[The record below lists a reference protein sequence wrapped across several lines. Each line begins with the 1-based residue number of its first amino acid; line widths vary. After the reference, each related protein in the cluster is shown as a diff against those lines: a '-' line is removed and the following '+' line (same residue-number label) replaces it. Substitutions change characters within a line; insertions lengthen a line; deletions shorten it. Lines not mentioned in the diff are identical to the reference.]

1 MLTKIFFATDVHGS
15 ERCFKKFINAGKF
28 YKVDTLILGGD
39 LTGKMIVPV
48 VEQPEGTYSF
58 EFLGHDMKVKTRE
71 ELEEFEERIRNIGL
85 YPYLTD
91 QEEYKK
97 LDTNPSMRDELF
109 SQLMVKR
116 IKRWMK
122 IAEERLKGTAIRAY
136 ITGGNDDS
144 FCIDPILKDTEC
156 FIDAEDKVVSIDG
169 HHEMIST
176 GYANITPWNCP
187 RDTPEEE
194 LAAKIETMCTLVKN
208 MRNCIFNF
216 HCPPINSGLDTCPK
230 LDTTTS
236 PPTVI
241 EKEGQVVM
249 SGCGSSAIRAAIEK
263 HQPLLGLHGHI
274 HESRGYTK
282 IGRTLCINPGSEY
295 GEGILRGII
304 IALDERKVKTFQLT
318 SG

>member
-1 MLTKIFFATDVHGS
+1 
-15 ERCFKKFINAGKF
+15 
-28 YKVDTLILGGD
+28 
-39 LTGKMIVPV
+39 MIVPV
-48 VEQPEGTYSF
+48 VEQPDGTYSF

-71 ELEEFEERIRNIGL
+71 ELEKFEERIRNIGF

-91 QEEYKK
+91 QEGKKK
-97 LDTNPSMRDELF
+97 LDTNSSMRDELF
-109 SQLMVKR
+109 SQLMVER
-116 IKRWMK
+116 IERWME
-122 IAEERLKGTAIRAY
+122 IAEERLKGIGIKAY
-136 ITGGNDDS
+136 ITGGNDDR
-144 FCIDPILKDTEC
+144 FCIDPILKDAEC
-156 FIDAEDKVVSIDG
+156 FIDTEGKVVSIDG

-176 GYANITPWNCP
+176 GYANVTPWDCP
-187 RDTPEEE
+187 RDIPERE
-194 LAAKIETMCTLVKN
+194 LAAKIETMCTSVKN

-241 EKEGQVVM
+241 EREGQVVM
-249 SGCGSSAIRAAIEK
+249 SVGGSSATRAAIEK

-274 HESRGYTK
+274 HESRGHTK

-295 GEGILRGII
+295 GEGILRGVI
-304 IALDERKVKTFQLT
+304 IALDERKVKIFQLT